1 MAIAA
6 AYEHRKSSLTNLS
19 DGTLVQETL
28 YGNERAFEALIHR
41 YGPFLFSFIY
51 HLLGDYDR
59 SCDVQQ
65 QVFLHLYHS
74 LASLSLERPIKAW
87 LFRVAHNCCID
98 EIRRKRTLCF
108 SEIEQADE
116 EQADELLEIVD
127 KAEQPEEWLEQHD
140 LQQHLLQAI
149 GLLPGHYRRIV
160 LLRYGAQL
168 SFPEIGEALKIP
180 PTTAKTYFYRAG
192 LRLRKLLP
200 AKCVSDLLPG
210 CA

>member
-1 MAIAA
+1 MAMSALSACKKNSWTDI
-6 AYEHRKSSLTNLS
+6 S
-19 DGTLVQETL
+19 DGMLVQETL
-28 YGNERAFEALIHR
+28 HGNEQAFEVLIHR

-108 SEIEQADE
+108 SEIEQNNE
-116 EQADELLEIVD
+116 EETEEFLEIVD
-127 KAEQPEEWLEQHD
+127 QAEQPEEILEQHD
-140 LQQHLLQAI
+140 LQQRLLQAI
-149 GLLPGHYRRIV
+149 HLLPGHYRSIV
-160 LLRYGAQL
+160 LLRYRAQL

-192 LRLRKLLP
+192 LRLRELLP
-200 AKCVSDLLPG
+200 AKRVSDLLPG
-210 CA
+210 CG

>member
-1 MAIAA
+1 MSAL
-6 AYEHRKSSLTNLS
+6 YEHKKNSLADLP

-28 YGNERAFEALIHR
+28 HGNERAFETLINR

-65 QVFLHLYHS
+65 QVFLHLYRS
-74 LASLSLERPIKAW
+74 LPSLSLERPIKAW

-98 EIRRKRTLCF
+98 EIRRKRALCF
-108 SEIEQADE
+108 SEIEQAGE
-116 EQADELLEIVD
+116 EQADELLEIAD
-127 KAEQPEEWLEQHD
+127 KAEQPEEWLEQCD
-140 LQQHLLQAI
+140 LQQHLLEAI
-149 GLLPGHYRRIV
+149 HLLPGHYRRIV
-160 LLRYGAQL
+160 MLRYSAQL
-168 SFPEIGEALKIP
+168 TFPEIGEALKMP

-192 LRLRKLLP
+192 LRLRELLP

-210 CA
+210 CS